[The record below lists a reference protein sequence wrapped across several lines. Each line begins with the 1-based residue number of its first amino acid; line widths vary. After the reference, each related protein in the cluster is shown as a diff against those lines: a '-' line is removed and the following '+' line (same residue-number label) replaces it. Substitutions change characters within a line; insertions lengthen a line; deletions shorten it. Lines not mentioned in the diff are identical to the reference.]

1 MRINWKDIYKDR
13 DIFSKQD
20 VIFEVDYLIKTLKS
34 IKNAIKDN
42 DLEQV
47 YRIWEYDYNDFIV
60 IDLINYIENRE

>member
-1 MRINWKDIYKDR
+1 MRIKWKDIYKDR

-20 VIFEVDYLIKTLKS
+20 VLLEVDYLIKTLKS

-60 IDLINYIENRE
+60 VDLINYIENRE

>member
-20 VIFEVDYLIKTLKS
+20 VICEVDYLIKTLKS

-60 IDLINYIENRE
+60 VDLINYIENRE

>member
-1 MRINWKDIYKDR
+1 MRIKWKDIYKDR

-20 VIFEVDYLIKTLKS
+20 VIFELDYLIKTLKS

-60 IDLINYIENRE
+60 VDLINYIENRE